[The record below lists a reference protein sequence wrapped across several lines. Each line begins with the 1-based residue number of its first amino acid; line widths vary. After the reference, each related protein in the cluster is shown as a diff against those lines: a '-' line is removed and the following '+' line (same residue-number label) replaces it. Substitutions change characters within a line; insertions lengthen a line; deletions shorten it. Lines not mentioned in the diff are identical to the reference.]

1 VGGRILAVG
10 AQRRRGPD
18 PGDFVEAGEA
28 AFDARPQGRREILGE
43 VGALSAD
50 RALPTGARRGGRGV
64 LQLQELLH
72 DRSDARADL
81 AVQAA
86 AHVLA
91 LLDEVLQV
99 ELGKAPPAQQVR
111 LRLGPSVRSC
121 SYSSL
126 DLALA

>member
-1 VGGRILAVG
+1 V
-10 AQRRRGPD
+10 RG
-18 PGDFVEAGEA
+18 FVEAGEA
-28 AFDARPQGRREILGE
+28 AFDARSQRRRILDQ
-43 VGALSAD
+43 VGALRAD
-50 RALPTGARRGGRGV
+50 RALPAGARLGGGRV

-81 AVQAA
+81 AVRAA
-86 AHVLA
+86 AQVLD
-91 LLDEVLQV
+91 LLDNVLQV

-111 LRLGPSVRSC
+111 LRLGPGVRSC

>member
-1 VGGRILAVG
+1 MIVRMRERTSRY
-10 AQRRRGPD
+10 RR
-18 PGDFVEAGEA
+18 
-28 AFDARPQGRREILGE
+28 
-43 VGALSAD
+43 
-50 RALPTGARRGGRGV
+50 
-64 LQLQELLH
+64 
-72 DRSDARADL
+72 
-81 AVQAA
+81 

-111 LRLGPSVRSC
+111 LRLGPGVRSC